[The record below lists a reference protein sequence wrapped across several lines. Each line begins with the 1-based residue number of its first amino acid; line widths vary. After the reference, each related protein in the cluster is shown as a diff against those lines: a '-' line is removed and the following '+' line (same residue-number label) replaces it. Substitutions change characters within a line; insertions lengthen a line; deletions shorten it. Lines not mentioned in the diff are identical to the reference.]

1 MFFRRL
7 NWNVVGWFRTV
18 SAISYAIIFAGV
30 LGLVWHAFHAP
41 GGGFQPSHALR
52 LGLSFTGGTDVTVKY
67 AQPQTVADIQK
78 ALATVNVTD
87 ARVNTL
93 AKAADAQPNER
104 FTIET
109 QTDFGD
115 DTTKL
120 WAALGNLGSIDRGQS
135 QIEAVGPSLGKEY
148 LIKAAEALV
157 IAIAIQFLYI
167 AFRFGWNYIFGLVVV
182 IALVRDAAMM
192 IGIYAIAD
200 RRADDAFLA
209 AVLTVIGY
217 SVMDTIVILDRIR
230 ENVKIMAGQPYDQ
243 IVNTSIL
250 QTMTR
255 SVNTLATVVVTLVA
269 LVGFGGASL
278 QNFAFALLVGICS
291 GGYHSIFYSAP
302 LVHVLRERQ
311 LKSAAGRRALARSSA
326 GERPR
331 TVAEAR
337 AQAAGGVSR
346 DQILAARKERRKKS
360 TGRGTP
366 SAPVRYKRKRVLP
379 ATATAAE
386 VAAFEAEPQYEDAYD
401 DGSHDHDAGI
411 HEGVRDLHDHDAH
424 REFEHHDFVE
434 DHESL
439 DPLDAQNAGVHEQD
453 LLLGHEEIRLN
464 LDDADEKAEHPALKH
479 D

>member
-18 SAISYAIIFAGV
+18 SLISYAVIFLGV
-30 LGLVWHAFHAP
+30 VALGWHATHAP

-52 LGLSFTGGTDVTVKY
+52 LGLSFTGGTDVTVKFRK
-67 AQPQTVADIQK
+67 PQSVADITK
-78 ALATVNVTD
+78 ALESIGVTD

-93 AKAADAQPNER
+93 AKATDAEPNER
-104 FTIET
+104 YTIET
-109 QTDFGD
+109 QVDFGD
-115 DTTKL
+115 DAPKL
-120 WAALGNLGSIDRGQS
+120 WTALGTLGAVDRSQS
-135 QIEAVGPSLGKEY
+135 QIETVGPSLGREY
-148 LIKAAEALV
+148 LIKAGEALV
-157 IAIAIQFLYI
+157 IAIAIQFVYI

-209 AVLTVIGY
+209 AILTVIGY

-230 ENVKIMAGQPYDQ
+230 ENVKVMAGKPYQ
-243 IVNTSIL
+243 EIVNTSIL

-269 LVGFGGASL
+269 LIGFGGASL

-311 LKSAAGRRALARSSA
+311 LASASARRDQARA
-326 GERPR
+326 MGEARPR

-337 AQAAGGVSR
+337 AQASASQSR
-346 DQILAARKERRKKS
+346 DDVLAARKERRKKS
-360 TGRGTP
+360 TSRSGASGP
-366 SAPVRYKRKRVLP
+366 AKYKRKRTP
-379 ATATAAE
+379 TNGGGTATAAT
-386 VAAFEAEPQYEDAYD
+386 AAGVLEDVDADEDVTYD
-401 DGSHDHDAGI
+401 ERELTHDHEFAP
-411 HEGVRDLHDHDAH
+411 EHD
-424 REFEHHDFVE
+424 E
-434 DHESL
+434 L
-439 DPLDAQNAGVHEQD
+439 IDPLDAQNAGLHESE
-453 LLLGHEEIRLN
+453 LALGHEEIHLN
-464 LDDADEKAEHPALKH
+464 LDDEPEAHPPGDAAAVKH